1 MSLNEYHTKRNFK
14 NTPEPSGV
22 RRRRSDAQQQRD
34 KKGLLRFVVQK
45 HDASRLHYDFRLE
58 TTDGVLLSWAVP
70 KGPSLDP
77 RQKRLAVET
86 EDHPLDYIDFEG
98 VIPEGNYGAGT
109 VIVWDRGTYATE
121 RDIREQFRE
130 GKISFTLNGTK
141 IKGSF
146 TLIRIRQRHKQ
157 WLLIK
162 SNNDDDNN
170 NHHHSSATSKP
181 DLTVTSP
188 ESVLTGRTNDE
199 LARKN
204 HPAQEASEK
213 KEGRRRWQ
221 LLVDNNINVKKEK
234 NSQFPQSVKPMLAGH
249 TDRPFDNKDW
259 VFEVKWDGV
268 RAILLHNKAKAITE
282 LQSRNGKDITHRYPE
297 IIDAIGTAIKS
308 DESIVLDGEIVVL
321 NKEGIPDFQMHQKRM
336 NVESQRDIQFLSN
349 EIPATYFVFDILYV
363 DGRNVEEL
371 QLLDRRKILNSVIA
385 EGSKRIRVSEY
396 IQEKGKALFK
406 SVIESHLEGI
416 VAKNKHSKYHQG
428 LRSYAWLIKGILTQD
443 CIVIGYTKG
452 EGNRQDYF
460 GSLILAAYDNRGR
473 LRFIGHSGSGFGFDQ
488 LKETLAVMQRLKT
501 HNNFCPVLGS
511 VPYTNSKLTWL
522 RPELVAEVK
531 FNGWTQDLI
540 MRAAIFLRFRYDKQ
554 PTECLIEEQ
563 KQGLQRERDHEDII
577 IENRESKK
585 GEEAEEKGCSVSSSS
600 SSTTTTTPELKFSN
614 LDKVYWPSTGGLK
627 KELTKGDLIEYYDK
641 VSKYILPN
649 LQDRPLSLKRYPDGI
664 TGKSFYHKNWI
675 QEKPHFA
682 TTVQVF
688 SESKNSIITYL
699 ICNNK
704 ETLLWLANL
713 GCIEMHSWYSRV
725 RDFNACSDTANSS
738 NPAPLDEQN
747 CGLDT
752 PDFVVFDLDP
762 YIYSGKEKEAEE
774 PEYNVKGFK
783 ATVDVALDLKDLLG
797 ELHIDSYV
805 KTSGKTGLHVF
816 IPVAPIYSYN
826 QTRTFAEIIGKMLSR
841 RNPGKITMEW
851 NSSNRIGKVFFDY
864 NQNAKGKT
872 LASIFSVR
880 PTPSA
885 SVSMPVEWRKLS
897 DIQPA
902 DFTLVNVPG
911 ILSTKGGNAWNTIY
925 QKKQDLLK
933 MIQQAS

>member
-22 RRRRSDAQQQRD
+22 RRSDVQQRD
-34 KKGLLRFVVQK
+34 KKGTLRFVIQK

-58 TTDGVLLSWAVP
+58 TRDGVLLSWAVP

-109 VIVWDRGTYATE
+109 VIVWDIGTYATE

-130 GKISFTLNGTK
+130 GKISFRLNGTK

-162 SNNDDDNN
+162 SNDDDDYDY
-170 NHHHSSATSKP
+170 HSSATSRP
-181 DLTVTSP
+181 DVTVTSP

-199 LARKN
+199 LAKKN
-204 HPAQEASEK
+204 QPAQKGLEK
-213 KEGRRRWQ
+213 KGGPVRRL
-221 LLVDNNINVKKEK
+221 LLVDNNINVKKEN
-234 NSQFPQSVKPMLAGH
+234 NSQFPQSIKPMLAGH
-249 TDRPFDNKDW
+249 IDRPFDDKNW

-297 IIDAIGTAIKS
+297 ITNVINAAIKS

-321 NKEGIPDFQMHQKRM
+321 NKEGVPDFQMHQKRM
-336 NVESQRDIQFLSN
+336 NVESHRDIQFLSN
-349 EIPATYFVFDILYV
+349 ETPATYFVFDILYV

-385 EGSKRIRVSEY
+385 EDSKRIRISEY
-396 IQEKGKALFK
+396 IEEKGKALFK

-428 LRSYAWLIKGILTQD
+428 VRSSAWLKIKGILTQD

-460 GSLILAAYDNRGR
+460 GSLILAAYDNRGK
-473 LRFIGHSGSGFGFDQ
+473 LHFVGHSGSGFGFDQ
-488 LKETLAVMQRLKT
+488 LKETLIVMQRLKT
-501 HNNFCPVLGS
+501 RNNFCPVDS
-511 VPYTNSKLTWL
+511 VPYTNSKPTWL

-531 FNGWTQDLI
+531 FSGWTQDLI
-540 MRAAIFLRFRYDKQ
+540 MRAPIFLRFRYDKQ
-554 PTECLIEEQ
+554 PTECLLEVEEQ
-563 KQGLQRERDHEDII
+563 QLPQQEIHQEDII
-577 IENRESKK
+577 IGNRGSKK
-585 GEEAEEKGCSVSSSS
+585 QGETEEKGYTMSSSSFSSSS
-600 SSTTTTTPELKFSN
+600 SELKFSN
-614 LDKVYWPSTGGLK
+614 LDKVYWPSTGRLK

-641 VSKYILPN
+641 VSKYILPHLEN
-649 LQDRPLSLKRYPDGI
+649 RPLSLKRYPDGI

-675 QEKPHFA
+675 QEKPDFA
-682 TTVQVF
+682 KTIQVF
-688 SESKNSIITYL
+688 SESKNGIINYL

-725 RDFNACSDTANSS
+725 YDFNACNSTVNSS

-747 CGLDT
+747 CVLDT

-762 YIYSGKEKEAEE
+762 YIYSGKEKEGEE

-826 QTRTFAEIIGKMLSR
+826 QTRTFAEVIGKMLSR

-851 NSSNRIGKVFFDY
+851 NSSNRKGKVFFDY

-880 PTPSA
+880 PTVSA

-911 ILSTKGGNAWNTIY
+911 ILSTKGGNAWNSVY

>member
-1 MSLNEYHTKRNFK
+1 MSLNEYNAKRNFK

-22 RRRRSDAQQQRD
+22 TTDTPQRG
-34 KKGLLRFVVQK
+34 KKRGMLRFVIQK

-58 TTDGVLLSWAVP
+58 TRDGVLLSWAVP

-98 VIPEGNYGAGT
+98 VIPEGSYGAGT
-109 VIVWDRGTYATE
+109 VIVWDTGAYTTE
-121 RDIREQFRE
+121 RDIRQQFRD

-146 TLIRIRQRHKQ
+146 ALIKIRQRHKQ

-162 SNNDDDNN
+162 SDDDY
-170 NHHHSSATSKP
+170 SSATSEP

-188 ESVLTGRTNDE
+188 ESVLTGRTNDQ
-199 LARKN
+199 LAEKN
-204 HPAQEASEK
+204 RVGQKRSRK
-213 KEGRRRWQ
+213 KEEERR
-221 LLVDNNINVKKEK
+221 LLLLLLLGNNTNVKKT
-234 NSQFPQSVKPMLAGH
+234 SQFPQSVKPMLAGH
-249 TDRPFDNKDW
+249 TDTPFDNKDW

-268 RAILLHNKAKAITE
+268 RAILLHNKAKAINE
-282 LQSRNGKDITHRYPE
+282 IQSRNGKNITHRYPE
-297 IIDAIGTAIKS
+297 ITKAIGTVIVKS
-308 DESIVLDGEIVVL
+308 NESIVLDGEIVVL
-321 NKEGIPDFQMHQKRM
+321 NKDGIPDFQMHQKRM
-336 NVESQRDIQFLSN
+336 NVESQRDIEFLSN
-349 EIPATYFVFDILYV
+349 ETPATYFVFDILYI

-371 QLLDRRKILNSVIA
+371 QLSDRRKILNSVIA
-385 EGSKRIRVSEY
+385 EGSKRIRISEY
-396 IQEKGKALFK
+396 IEEKGKALFK
-406 SVIESHLEGI
+406 SVIERHLEGI
-416 VAKNKHSKYHQG
+416 VAKDKHSKYHQG
-428 LRSYAWLIKGILTQD
+428 IRSSAWLKIKGILTQD
-443 CIVIGYTKG
+443 CIVVGYTKG

-460 GSLILAAYDNRGR
+460 GSLILAAYDDRGK

-488 LKETLAVMQRLKT
+488 LKETLTVMQRLRT
-501 HNNFCPVLGS
+501 DNNFCSLDS
-511 VPYTNSKLTWL
+511 VPYTNSKPTWL

-531 FNGWTQDLI
+531 FSGWTQDFI
-540 MRAAIFLRFRYDKQ
+540 MRAAIFVRFRYDKQ
-554 PTECLIEEQ
+554 PAECLIEQEVEQ
-563 KQGLQRERDHEDII
+563 EMDHEDII
-577 IENRESKK
+577 IGNGVRKK
-585 GEEAEEKGCSVSSSS
+585 EGEGGGKEEKGRY
-600 SSTTTTTPELKFSN
+600 TMPPPPPQELKFSN
-614 LDKVYWPSTGGLK
+614 LDKIYWPSTGRLK

-641 VSKYILPN
+641 VSKYILPHLKN
-649 LQDRPLSLKRYPDGI
+649 RPLSLKRYPDGI

-675 QEKPHFA
+675 QEKPDFVK
-682 TTVQVF
+682 TIQVF
-688 SESKNSIITYL
+688 SESKNDVINYL

-725 RDFNACSDTANSS
+725 HDFNACKSTANRFDD
-738 NPAPLDEQN
+738 PAPLDEQK

-762 YIYSGKEKEAEE
+762 YIYSGKEKEGEE

-797 ELHIDSYV
+797 EFHIDSYV

-816 IPVAPIYSYN
+816 IPVAPIYGYN

-851 NSSNRIGKVFFDY
+851 NSSNRKGKVFFDY

-880 PTPSA
+880 PTISA
-885 SVSMPVEWRKLS
+885 SVSMPVEWRELS

-902 DFTLVNVPG
+902 DFTLVNVPE
-911 ILSTKGGNAWNTIY
+911 ILLSAKGGNAWSTIY

-933 MIQQAS
+933 MIQQASS

>member
-1 MSLNEYHTKRNFK
+1 MSLNEYNSKRNFK

-22 RRRRSDAQQQRD
+22 ARDTLQRD
-34 KKGLLRFVVQK
+34 KKKGILRFVIQK
-45 HDASRLHYDFRLE
+45 HDASKLHYDFRLE
-58 TTDGVLLSWAVP
+58 TKDGVLLSWAVP

-109 VIVWDRGTYATE
+109 VIMWDIGTYTTD
-121 RDIREQFRE
+121 RDTRQQFHD

-146 TLIRIRQRHKQ
+146 ALIRIKQRHKQ

-162 SNNDDDNN
+162 AEDEY
-170 NHHHSSATSKP
+170 SSAETSQP

-199 LARKN
+199 LAKKKL
-204 HPAQEASEK
+204 AGQKKSGK
-213 KEGRRRWQ
+213 KEGQ
-221 LLVDNNINVKKEK
+221 GPQSLLLLLDNNINAKK
-234 NSQFPQSVKPMLAGH
+234 NSQFPQSVKPMLARH
-249 TDRPFDNKDW
+249 FDTPFDDKDW

-268 RAILLHNKAKAITE
+268 RAILLHNKAKEAITE
-282 LQSRNGKDITHRYPE
+282 IQSRNGKNITHRYPE
-297 IIDAIGTAIKS
+297 ITKAIGTVVKS
-308 DESIVLDGEIVVL
+308 NESIVLDGEIVVL

-336 NVESQRDIQFLSN
+336 NVESQRDIEFLSN
-349 EIPATYFVFDILYV
+349 EIPATYFVFDILYIN
-363 DGRNVEEL
+363 GRNVEEL
-371 QLLDRRKILNSVIA
+371 ELSDRRKILNSVIA
-385 EGSKRIRVSEY
+385 EGSKRIRISEY
-396 IQEKGKALFK
+396 IEEKGKALFK
-406 SVIESHLEGI
+406 SVIERHLEGI
-416 VAKNKHSKYHQG
+416 VAKDKHSKYHQG
-428 LRSYAWLIKGILTQD
+428 IRSSAWLKIKGILTQD
-443 CIVIGYTKG
+443 CIVVGYTKG

-460 GSLILAAYDNRGR
+460 GSLILAAYDDLGK

-488 LKETLAVMQRLKT
+488 LKETLAVMQRLRT
-501 HNNFCPVLGS
+501 ENNFCPVDS
-511 VPYTNSKLTWL
+511 IPYTNSKPTWL

-531 FNGWTQDLI
+531 FSGWTQDLI
-540 MRAAIFLRFRYDKQ
+540 MRAPIFLRFRYDKRL
-554 PTECLIEEQ
+554 TECLIEQVQQEI
-563 KQGLQRERDHEDII
+563 DHDII
-577 IENRESKK
+577 IGKGVRKK
-585 GEEAEEKGCSVSSSS
+585 EGDAQEKEYNMP
-600 SSTTTTTPELKFSN
+600 TPPPQELKFSN
-614 LDKVYWPSTGGLK
+614 LDKIYWPSTGRLK
-627 KELTKGDLIEYYDK
+627 RELTKGDLIEYYDK
-641 VSKYILPN
+641 ISKYILPH
-649 LQDRPLSLKRYPDGI
+649 LQNRPLSLKRYPDGI

-675 QEKPHFA
+675 QEKPDFA
-682 TTVQVF
+682 KTIQVF
-688 SESKNSIITYL
+688 SESKNDTVNYL

-725 RDFNACSDTANSS
+725 HDFDACNSTAANCSD
-738 NPAPLDEQN
+738 PLPLDEQK

-762 YIYSGKEKEAEE
+762 YIYSGKEKEGEE

-816 IPVAPIYSYN
+816 IPVAPIYGYT

-851 NSSNRIGKVFFDY
+851 NSSNRKGKVFFDY

-880 PTPSA
+880 PTISA
-885 SVSMPVEWRKLS
+885 SVSMPVEWRELS
-897 DIQPA
+897 YIQPA
-902 DFTLVNVPG
+902 DFTLVNVPQ
-911 ILSTKGGNAWNTIY
+911 ILSSKGGDAWSTIY

>member
-1 MSLNEYHTKRNFK
+1 MSLNEYNEKRNFK

-22 RRRRSDAQQQRD
+22 TNDTPQEGK
-34 KKGLLRFVVQK
+34 KKGILRFVIQK

-58 TTDGVLLSWAVP
+58 TRDGVLLSWAVP

-98 VIPEGNYGAGT
+98 IIPEGNYGAGT
-109 VIVWDRGTYATE
+109 VIVWDTGTYTAE
-121 RDIREQFRE
+121 RDIRQQFRD

-146 TLIRIRQRHKQ
+146 ALIRIRQRHKQ

-162 SNNDDDNN
+162 SDDDY
-170 NHHHSSATSKP
+170 SSATSEP

-188 ESVLTGRTNDE
+188 ESVFTGRTNDE
-199 LARKN
+199 VAKN
-204 HPAQEASEK
+204 PVGQKRSEK
-213 KEGRRRWQ
+213 KKEGQGR
-221 LLVDNNINVKKEK
+221 LLLLLLDNNINVKKT
-234 NSQFPQSVKPMLAGH
+234 SQFPQSVKPMLAGH

-268 RAILLHNKAKAITE
+268 RAVLLHNKAKEAITE
-282 LQSRNGKDITHRYPE
+282 IQSRNGKNITHRYPE
-297 IIDAIGTAIKS
+297 ITKAIGTVVKS
-308 DESIVLDGEIVVL
+308 NESFVLDGEIVVL

-336 NVESQRDIQFLSN
+336 NVESQREIEFLSN
-349 EIPATYFVFDILYV
+349 EIPATYFVFDILFIN
-363 DGRNVEEL
+363 GRNVEEL
-371 QLLDRRKILNSVIA
+371 QLSDRRKILNSVIA
-385 EGSKRIRVSEY
+385 EGSKRIRISEY
-396 IQEKGKALFK
+396 IEEKGKALFK
-406 SVIESHLEGI
+406 SVIERHLEGI
-416 VAKNKHSKYHQG
+416 VAKDKHSKYHQG
-428 LRSYAWLIKGILTQD
+428 IRSSAWLKIKGILTQD
-443 CIVIGYTKG
+443 CIVVGYTKG

-460 GSLILAAYDNRGR
+460 GSLILAAYDDLGK

-488 LKETLAVMQRLKT
+488 LKETLTVMQRLIT
-501 HNNFCPVLGS
+501 ENNFCPLDS
-511 VPYTNSKLTWL
+511 IPYTNSKPTWL

-531 FNGWTQDLI
+531 FSGWTQDLI
-540 MRAAIFLRFRYDKQ
+540 MRAPIFLRFRYDKR
-554 PTECLIEEQ
+554 PTECLIEQ
-563 KQGLQRERDHEDII
+563 LQQEIDHDII
-577 IENRESKK
+577 FGNKVLKK
-585 GEEAEEKGCSVSSSS
+585 EGEAREKGY
-600 SSTTTTTPELKFSN
+600 TMPTPRPLELKFSN
-614 LDKVYWPSTGGLK
+614 LDKIYWPSTGRLK
-627 KELTKGDLIEYYDK
+627 RELTKGDLIEYYDK
-641 VSKYILPN
+641 VSKYILPH
-649 LQDRPLSLKRYPDGI
+649 LQNRPLSLKRYPDGI

-675 QEKPHFA
+675 QEKPDFA
-682 TTVQVF
+682 KTIQVF
-688 SESKNSIITYL
+688 SESKNDTVNYL

-725 RDFNACSDTANSS
+725 HDFNACNSTAANCSD
-738 NPAPLDEQN
+738 PVPLDEQK

-762 YIYSGKEKEAEE
+762 YIYSGREKEGEE

-805 KTSGKTGLHVF
+805 KTSGKTGLHIF
-816 IPVAPIYSYN
+816 IPVAPIYGYN

-851 NSSNRIGKVFFDY
+851 NSSNRKGKVFFDY

-880 PTPSA
+880 PTASA
-885 SVSMPVEWRKLS
+885 SVSMPVEWRELS
-897 DIQPA
+897 DIQPS
-902 DFTLVNVPG
+902 DFTLVNVPE
-911 ILSTKGGNAWNTIY
+911 ILSAKRSNAWSTIY

-933 MIQQAS
+933 MIQQASF

>member
-1 MSLNEYHTKRNFK
+1 MPLNEYNEKRNFK

-22 RRRRSDAQQQRD
+22 TNDTLQRGK
-34 KKGLLRFVVQK
+34 KKGILRFVIQK

-58 TTDGVLLSWAVP
+58 TRDGVLLSWAVP

-98 VIPEGNYGAGT
+98 IIPEGNYGAGT
-109 VIVWDRGTYATE
+109 VIVWDTGTYTTE
-121 RDIREQFRE
+121 RDIRQQFQD

-146 TLIRIRQRHKQ
+146 ALIRIRQRQKQ

-162 SNNDDDNN
+162 SDDDY
-170 NHHHSSATSKP
+170 SSATSEP

-188 ESVLTGRTNDE
+188 ESVLTGRTNNE
-199 LARKN
+199 LAKN
-204 HPAQEASEK
+204 PAGEKRSEK
-213 KEGRRRWQ
+213 KKEGQGR
-221 LLVDNNINVKKEK
+221 LLLLLLLDNNINVKKT
-234 NSQFPQSVKPMLAGH
+234 SQFPQSVKPMLAGH
-249 TDRPFDNKDW
+249 IDTPFDNKDW

-268 RAILLHNKAKAITE
+268 RAILLHDKAKEAITE
-282 LQSRNGKDITHRYPE
+282 IQSRNGKNITHRYPE
-297 IIDAIGTAIKS
+297 ITKAIGTVVKS
-308 DESIVLDGEIVVL
+308 NESIVLDGEIVVL

-336 NVESQRDIQFLSN
+336 NVESQRDIEFLSN
-349 EIPATYFVFDILYV
+349 EIPATYFVFDILYIN
-363 DGRNVEEL
+363 GRNVEEL
-371 QLLDRRKILNSVIA
+371 QLSDRRKILNSVIA
-385 EGSKRIRVSEY
+385 EGSKRIRISEY
-396 IQEKGKALFK
+396 IEEKGKALFK
-406 SVIESHLEGI
+406 SVIERHLEGI
-416 VAKNKHSKYHQG
+416 VAKDKHSKYHQG
-428 LRSYAWLIKGILTQD
+428 IRSSAWLKIKGILTQD
-443 CIVIGYTKG
+443 CIVVGYTKG

-460 GSLILAAYDNRGR
+460 GSLILAAYDDLGK

-488 LKETLAVMQRLKT
+488 LKETLTVMQRLRT
-501 HNNFCPVLGS
+501 ENNFCPLDS
-511 VPYTNSKLTWL
+511 IPYTNSKPTWL
-522 RPELVAEVK
+522 RPELTAEVK
-531 FNGWTQDLI
+531 FSGWTQDLI
-540 MRAAIFLRFRYDKQ
+540 MRAPIFLRFRYDKR
-554 PTECLIEEQ
+554 PTECLIEQ
-563 KQGLQRERDHEDII
+563 LQQEIDHDII
-577 IENRESKK
+577 IGNKVLKK
-585 GEEAEEKGCSVSSSS
+585 EGETEEKGY
-600 SSTTTTTPELKFSN
+600 TMPTPRPPELKFSN
-614 LDKVYWPSTGGLK
+614 LDKIYWPSTGRLK
-627 KELTKGDLIEYYDK
+627 RELTKGDLIEYYDK
-641 VSKYILPN
+641 VSKYILPH
-649 LQDRPLSLKRYPDGI
+649 LQNRPLSLKRYPDGI

-675 QEKPHFA
+675 QEKPDFA
-682 TTVQVF
+682 KTIQVF
-688 SESKNSIITYL
+688 SESKNDTVNYL

-725 RDFNACSDTANSS
+725 HDFNACNSTAANCSD
-738 NPAPLDEQN
+738 PVPLDEQK

-762 YIYSGKEKEAEE
+762 YIYSGREKEGEE

-816 IPVAPIYSYN
+816 IPVAPIYGYT

-851 NSSNRIGKVFFDY
+851 NSSNRKGKVFFDY

-880 PTPSA
+880 PTISA
-885 SVSMPVEWRKLS
+885 SVSMPVEWRELS
-897 DIQPA
+897 YIQPA
-902 DFTLVNVPG
+902 DFTLVNVPE
-911 ILSTKGGNAWNTIY
+911 ILSSKGGDAWSTIY